1 MKRRITLPDDR
12 ISVTPAARLQTAIEV
27 LDLILAA
34 ARDNGAAADTII
46 AKWFSTRR
54 FAGSKDRRAVR
65 DLVYRAIRTFGEL
78 PVSARSAFGRLAQ
91 DDTELALLFD
101 GSTYGPAVLDE
112 SEVRDEPG
120 LMPAWLGRMIPDV
133 EHAALLERAPLD
145 LRANR
150 AKSTR
155 QTLLAVWPEATPI
168 AGTEDGLRFANNF
181 TVEATAEWR
190 DGLVEVQD
198 AGSQMVVAACAVSAG
213 MTVIDLCAGGGGKTL
228 ALASAMSRDGENRGR
243 LIAADTDKRRLS
255 QVPERAARAG
265 AKVEVQLLDGGQEAA
280 NLAPFAAQ
288 ADVILVDAPC
298 SGSGTLRRNP
308 EARWRLQPARLDKL
322 VQVQRHVLDLA
333 VPLVKP
339 GGAIVYA
346 VCSLVAREGA
356 GQVDAFLAR
365 YVEWKAVAPFAQGRP
380 AGKGRVLSPGHDGT
394 DGFFVARLISPC

>member
-1 MKRRITLPDDR
+1 M
-12 ISVTPAARLQTAIEV
+12 TPPARLQSAIEI
-27 LDLILAA
+27 LDLILAS

-65 DLVYRAIRTFGEL
+65 DLVYLAIREFGEM
-78 PVSARSAFGRLAQ
+78 PSSARSAFGRLA
-91 DDTELALLFD
+91 DYDPELAPLFD
-101 GSTYGPAVLDE
+101 GSPYGPAPLADG
-112 SEVRDEPG
+112 EVRDQPVP
-120 LMPAWLGRMIPDV
+120 MPAWLGRMIPAV

-145 LRANR
+145 LRTNR
-150 AKSTR
+150 LKSTR
-155 QTLLAVWPEATPI
+155 EELLAVWPQATVI
-168 AGTEDGLRFANNF
+168 AHTEDGLRFTDSFN
-181 TVEATAEWR
+181 VEASEQWR
-190 DGLVEVQD
+190 GGLVEVQD
-198 AGSQMVVAACAVSAG
+198 AGSQMIVAACASAAG
-213 MTVIDLCAGGGGKTL
+213 MIVIDLCAGGGGKTL
-228 ALASAMSRDGENRGR
+228 ALASAMRGEGR

-255 QVPERAARAG
+255 QLPARAERAG
-265 AKVEVQLLDGGQEAA
+265 ATVEVQLLDGGHEVE
-280 NLAPFAAQ
+280 NLAPLAGQ
-288 ADVILVDAPC
+288 ADVVLVDAPC

-346 VCSLVAREGA
+346 VCSLIAREGA

-365 YVEWKAVAPFAQGRP
+365 YPGWTAVSPFENGRP

-394 DGFFVARLISPC
+394 DGFFVARLVSPC

>member
-1 MKRRITLPDDR
+1 M
-12 ISVTPAARLQTAIEV
+12 TPSARLQSAIEI
-27 LDLILAA
+27 LDLILAS

-65 DLVYRAIRTFGEL
+65 ELVYLAIRQFGEM
-78 PVSARSAFGRLAQ
+78 PVSARSAFGRLA
-91 DDTELALLFD
+91 DYDPDLAPLFD
-101 GSTYGPAVLDE
+101 GSPYGPAPLEDG
-112 SEVRDEPG
+112 EVRDEPVP
-120 LMPAWLGRMIPDV
+120 MPAWLVRMIPAV

-145 LRANR
+145 LRTNR
-150 AKSTR
+150 LKTTR
-155 QTLLAVWPEATPI
+155 EALMAVWPEAEGI
-168 AGTEDGLRFANNF
+168 AHTEDGLRFTENF
-181 TVEATAEWR
+181 AVEASDEWR
-190 DGLVEVQD
+190 GGLVEVQD
-198 AGSQMVVAACAVSAG
+198 AGSQMIVAACGAAAG
-213 MTVIDLCAGGGGKTL
+213 MTVVDLCAGGGGKTL
-228 ALASAMSRDGENRGR
+228 ALASAMRGEGR

-255 QVPERAARAG
+255 QLPERAERAG
-265 AKVEVQLLDGGQEAA
+265 AAVEVQLLDGGHEVE
-280 NLAPFAAQ
+280 NLAPFAGL
-288 ADVILVDAPC
+288 ADVVLVDAPC

-346 VCSLVAREGA
+346 VCSLIAREGA
-356 GQVDAFLAR
+356 GQIDAFLAR
-365 YVEWKAVAPFAQGRP
+365 YPGWSAVSPFEHGRP

>member
-1 MKRRITLPDDR
+1 M
-12 ISVTPAARLQTAIEV
+12 TPSARLQSAIEI
-27 LDLILAA
+27 LDLILAS

-46 AKWFSTRR
+46 AKRFSTRR

-65 DLVYRAIRTFGEL
+65 ELVYLAIRQFGEM
-78 PVSARSAFGRLAQ
+78 PVSARSAFGRLA
-91 DDTELALLFD
+91 DYDPELAPLFD
-101 GSTYGPAVLDE
+101 GAPYGPKPLEDG
-112 SEVRDEPG
+112 EVRDEPVP
-120 LMPAWLGRMIPDV
+120 MPAWLGRMIPAV

-150 AKSTR
+150 LKSTR
-155 QTLLAVWPEATPI
+155 EALMAVWPEATAI
-168 AGTEDGLRFANNF
+168 AHTDDGLRFTENF
-181 TVEATAEWR
+181 AVEASEEWR
-190 DGLVEVQD
+190 GGLVEVQD
-198 AGSQMVVAACAVSAG
+198 AGSQMIVAACAAAPG
-213 MTVIDLCAGGGGKTL
+213 ITVVDLCAGGGGKTL
-228 ALASAMSRDGENRGR
+228 ALASAMRGEGR

-255 QVPERAARAG
+255 QLPERAERAG
-265 AKVEVQLLDGGQEAA
+265 ATVEVQLLDGGHEAE
-280 NLAPFAAQ
+280 NLAELVGQ
-288 ADVILVDAPC
+288 ADVVLVDAPC

-346 VCSLVAREGA
+346 VCSLIAREGA

-365 YVEWKAVAPFAQGRP
+365 YPGWTAVSPFEQGRP

>member
-1 MKRRITLPDDR
+1 M
-12 ISVTPAARLQTAIEV
+12 TPSARLQSAIEI
-27 LDLILAA
+27 LDLILAS

-65 DLVYRAIRTFGEL
+65 DLVYLAIREFGEM
-78 PVSARSAFGRLAQ
+78 PSSARSAFGRLA
-91 DDTELALLFD
+91 DYDPELAPLFD
-101 GSTYGPAVLDE
+101 GSPYGPAPLADG
-112 SEVRDEPG
+112 EVRDQPVP
-120 LMPAWLGRMIPDV
+120 MPAWLGRMIPAV

-150 AKSTR
+150 LKSTR
-155 QTLLAVWPEATPI
+155 EDLLAVWPEATVI
-168 AGTEDGLRFANNF
+168 AHTEDGLRFTDSFN
-181 TVEATAEWR
+181 VETSEQWKA
-190 DGLVEVQD
+190 GLVEVQD
-198 AGSQMVVAACAVSAG
+198 AGSQMIVAACAAAAG
-213 MTVIDLCAGGGGKTL
+213 MTAVDLCAGGGGKTL
-228 ALASAMSRDGENRGR
+228 ALASAMRGEGR

-255 QVPERAARAG
+255 QLPARAERAG
-265 AKVEVQLLDGGQEAA
+265 ATVEVQLLDGGHEVE
-280 NLAPFAAQ
+280 NLTPLAGL
-288 ADVILVDAPC
+288 ADVVLVDAPC

-308 EARWRLQPARLDKL
+308 EARWRLQPGRLDKL

-346 VCSLVAREGA
+346 VCSLIAREGA

-365 YVEWKAVAPFAQGRP
+365 YPGWTNATPFENGRP

-394 DGFFVARLISPC
+394 DGFFVARLVSPC

>member
-1 MKRRITLPDDR
+1 M
-12 ISVTPAARLQTAIEV
+12 TPAARLQSAIEI
-27 LDLILAA
+27 LDLILAS

-65 DLVYRAIRTFGEL
+65 DLVYLAIREFGEM
-78 PVSARSAFGRLAQ
+78 PSSARSAFGRLA
-91 DDTELALLFD
+91 DYDPELAPLFD
-101 GSTYGPAVLDE
+101 GSPYGPAALADG
-112 SEVRDEPG
+112 EVRDQPVP
-120 LMPAWLGRMIPDV
+120 MPAWLGRMIPAV

-150 AKSTR
+150 LKSTR
-155 QTLLAVWPEATPI
+155 EELLEIWPGATVIPH
-168 AGTEDGLRFANNF
+168 TEDGLRFTDSFN
-181 TVEATAEWR
+181 VETSDQWHG
-190 DGLVEVQD
+190 GLVEVQD
-198 AGSQMVVAACAVSAG
+198 AGSQMIVAACGATAG
-213 MTVIDLCAGGGGKTL
+213 MTVVDLCAGGGGKTL
-228 ALASAMSRDGENRGR
+228 ALASAMRGQGR

-255 QVPERAARAG
+255 QLPARAVRVG
-265 AKVEVQLLDGGQEAA
+265 ATVEVQLLDGGQEVE
-280 NLAPFAAQ
+280 NLAPFAGQ
-288 ADVILVDAPC
+288 ADVVLVDAPC

-322 VQVQRHVLDLA
+322 VQVQRHVFDLA

-346 VCSLVAREGA
+346 VCSLIAREGA

-365 YVEWKAVAPFAQGRP
+365 HPGWTNVSPFENGRP

>member
-1 MKRRITLPDDR
+1 M
-12 ISVTPAARLQTAIEV
+12 TPSARLQTAIEL

-65 DLVYRAIRTFGEL
+65 ELVYRAIRSFGEM
-78 PVSARSAFGRLAQ
+78 PVNARSAFGRLA
-91 DDTELALLFD
+91 DYDPELAPLFD
-101 GSTYGPAVLDE
+101 GSPYGPAPLADG
-112 SEVRDEPG
+112 EVRDEPVP
-120 LMPAWLGRMIPDV
+120 MPAWLGRMIPAV

-150 AKSTR
+150 LKTTR
-155 QTLLAVWPEATPI
+155 EDLLAVWPEATAIPH
-168 AGTEDGLRFANNF
+168 TEDGLRSSENFA
-181 TVEATAEWR
+181 VEASEEWR
-190 DGLVEVQD
+190 GGLVEVQD
-198 AGSQMVVAACAVSAG
+198 AGSQMIVAACAMAAG
-213 MTVIDLCAGGGGKTL
+213 MTVVDLCAGGGGKTL
-228 ALASAMSRDGENRGR
+228 ALASAMRGADGQEGR

-255 QVPERAARAG
+255 QLPERAARAG
-265 AKVEVQLLDGGQEAA
+265 ATVEVQLLDGGQEVE
-280 NLAPFAAQ
+280 NLAPLAGQ
-288 ADVILVDAPC
+288 ADVVLVDAPC

-346 VCSLVAREGA
+346 VCSLIAREGA
-356 GQVDAFLAR
+356 GQIDAFLVR
-365 YVEWKAVAPFAQGRP
+365 YPGWTSVSPFENGRP
-380 AGKGRVLSPGHDGT
+380 AGKGRVLSPAVDGT
-394 DGFFVARLISPC
+394 DGFFVARLVSPC

>member
-1 MKRRITLPDDR
+1 M
-12 ISVTPAARLQTAIEV
+12 TPSARLQSAIEI
-27 LDLILAA
+27 LDLILAS
-34 ARDNGAAADTII
+34 ARDNGAAADTIV

-65 DLVYRAIRTFGEL
+65 DLVYRAIRSFGEM
-78 PVSARSAFGRLAQ
+78 PVSGRSAFGRLA
-91 DDTELALLFD
+91 DYDETLAPLFD
-101 GSTYGPAVLDE
+101 GSPYGPAPLE
-112 SEVRDEPG
+112 KGEVRDEPVP
-120 LMPAWLGRMIPDV
+120 MPAWLARMIPEV

-150 AKSTR
+150 LRTTR
-155 QTLLAVWPEATPI
+155 EELLALWPEATAIPH
-168 AGTEDGLRFANNF
+168 TEDGLRFTDSFN
-181 TVEATAEWR
+181 VETSEPWQG
-190 DGLVEVQD
+190 GLVEVQD
-198 AGSQMVVAACAVSAG
+198 AGSQMIVAACAAAAG
-213 MTVIDLCAGGGGKTL
+213 MTVVDLCAGGGGKTL
-228 ALASAMSRDGENRGR
+228 ALASAMRGEGR

-255 QVPERAARAG
+255 QLPARAERAG
-265 AKVEVQLLDGGQEAA
+265 AAVEVQLLDGGHEVE
-280 NLAPFAAQ
+280 NLAPLAGQ
-288 ADVILVDAPC
+288 ADVVLVDAPC

-346 VCSLVAREGA
+346 VCSLIAREGA

-365 YVEWKAVAPFAQGRP
+365 YPGWTSVSPFDHGRP

-394 DGFFVARLISPC
+394 DGFFVARLVSPC

>member
-1 MKRRITLPDDR
+1 M
-12 ISVTPAARLQTAIEV
+12 TPAARLQTAIEL
-27 LDLILAA
+27 LDLVLAA

-65 DLVYRAIRTFGEL
+65 ELVYRAIRAFGEL
-78 PVSARSAFGRLAQ
+78 PVSARSAFGRLAR
-91 DDTELALLFD
+91 DDFELAQLFD

-112 SEVRDEPG
+112 TEIRDEPG
-120 LMPAWLGRMIPDV
+120 LMPAWLGRMIPEV

-155 QTLLAVWPEATPI
+155 EALLSVWPEATAI
-168 AGTEDGLRFANNF
+168 EYTDDGLRFATNF
-181 TVEATAEWR
+181 AVEASAEWR
-190 DGLVEVQD
+190 SGLVEVQD
-198 AGSQMVVAACAVSAG
+198 AGSQMVVAACDVSAG
-213 MTVIDLCAGGGGKTL
+213 MTIVDLCAGGGGKTL
-228 ALASAMSRDGENRGR
+228 ALASAMSGTGDSEGR

-255 QVPERAARAG
+255 QLPERAARAG
-265 AKVEVQLLDGGQEAA
+265 ATVEVQLLDGGYEAA
-280 NLAPFAAQ
+280 NLAALVGQ
-288 ADVILVDAPC
+288 ADVVLVDAPC

-308 EARWRLQPARLDKL
+308 EARWRLQPTRLDKL

-339 GGAIVYA
+339 GGALVYA

-365 YVEWKAVAPFAQGRP
+365 YPQWAAVTPFEQGRP